1 LAGETVPPITNGTNR
16 QGELLMGIYNKRVR
30 GSSEVLGVAAFAAS
44 GITGITFGIAQ
55 LLVQYL

>member
-1 LAGETVPPITNGTNR
+1 
-16 QGELLMGIYNKRVR
+16 MGVHNKKVR
-30 GSSEVLGVAAFAAS
+30 GSSEVLGFAAFAAS

>member
-1 LAGETVPPITNGTNR
+1 
-16 QGELLMGIYNKRVR
+16 MGVHNKKAR
-30 GSSEVLGVAAFAAS
+30 GSSEVLGFAAFAAS